1 LFVPNAMELFYRHYG
16 SGPAIIIVHGLYGA
30 SDNWV
35 SIAKAL
41 SDDFEVFILDQRNHG
56 RSPHHPIHT
65 YQAMT
70 NDLLEFMDDKKI
82 QQAILIGHSMGG
94 KTVMHFA
101 KDYPERVA
109 SLIVVDIAPVSY
121 LETAMNR
128 KHTINHFKLIQS
140 MKSIDFSKV
149 SSRAEVEEE
158 LMQKIGMERTVKF
171 LMKNLHRVDSSHFEW
186 SLNLDALDANLPA
199 ILDGLN
205 ENDFAKGRGITG
217 FPVLF
222 IKGENSDYISREVF
236 NDIILTIFPY
246 AELVNIPNAGHWV
259 HAEQSELLI
268 KNLKYFIHS

>member
-1 LFVPNAMELFYRHYG
+1 MELFYRKFG
-16 SGPAIIIVHGLYGA
+16 NGPAIIIVHGLYGA

-41 SDDFEVFILDQRNHG
+41 SEDFEVFILDQRNHG
-56 RSPHHPIHT
+56 RSPHHPDHT
-65 YQAMT
+65 YSAMKE
-70 NDLLEFMDDKKI
+70 DLLHFMD
-82 QQAILIGHSMGG
+82 QQNIRQAVLIGHSMGG

-128 KHTINHFKLIQS
+128 KHSINHFNIIQS
-140 MKSIDFSKV
+140 MKSIDFTKI
-149 SSRAEVEEE
+149 SSRAEVEEIMLE
-158 LMQKIGMERTVKF
+158 KIGAERTVKF
-171 LMKNLHRVDSSHFEW
+171 LMKNIHRKDGNHFEW
-186 SLNLDALDANLPA
+186 SINLDALDRNLPA

-205 ENDFAKGRGITG
+205 EKDFEKGRGITG

-222 IKGENSDYISREVF
+222 IKGANSDYISREIF
-236 NDIILTIFPY
+236 NDIILTIFPF
-246 AELVNIPNAGHWV
+246 AELVTIPDAGHWV
-259 HAEQSELLI
+259 HAEQPELLI